1 MTQAPMMIR
10 SFGFSSTFK
19 DMPLSPLAPPK
30 RSQFRGANRDRM
42 VADVVPGD
50 SSAILSQCS

>member
-1 MTQAPMMIR
+1 
-10 SFGFSSTFK
+10 
-19 DMPLSPLAPPK
+19 MPLSPLAPPK